1 MMLWMALCVIVGLCV
16 IVQWCAC
23 VPNVDG
29 LQAMLL
35 GPEIERFMKEGFAIV
50 ELAPLVSYPRN
61 QSDKQ
66 E

>member
-1 MMLWMALCVIVGLCV
+1 MTERFHKGVGKKSRFMWLWMALCLIVALCV

-35 GPEIERFMKEGFAIV
+35 GPEIER
-50 ELAPLVSYPRN
+50 S
-61 QSDKQ
+61 
-66 E
+66 